1 MIGGYKLPFILKV
14 GEIMKHVLKEMLVFF
29 IFLVGGIDSALIS
42 LAVVMLIDYITGV
55 SSAIYNKKLNSK
67 IGLKGIIKKLCYLG
81 GVGLAVIVDKICG
94 QTGVF
99 RTLVIYFLIANDGI
113 SIIENMAEMNIPLP
127 KKLIKILEQL
137 KKDNDE
143 ER

>member
-1 MIGGYKLPFILKV
+1 
-14 GEIMKHVLKEMLVFF
+14 MKHILKEMLVFF